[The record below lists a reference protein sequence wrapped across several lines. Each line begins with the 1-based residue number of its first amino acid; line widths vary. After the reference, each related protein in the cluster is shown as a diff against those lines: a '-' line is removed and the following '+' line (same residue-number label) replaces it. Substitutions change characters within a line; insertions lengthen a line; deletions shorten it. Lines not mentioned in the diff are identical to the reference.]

1 MAQTAAEITRGA
13 AGRFQRGDGQPGRK
27 AAKAAATTAPFSLGD
42 LARRVMGKTA
52 AAPRPAAK
60 DVNLPDEQKGQ
71 TVATEDTYDTV
82 DNGGTPRPFL
92 TSRHEIKGGS
102 PEDPRWKE
110 FNRRKTLQGAA
121 ERATA
126 PRLGGR

>member
-1 MAQTAAEITRGA
+1 MAQTVAEITRGA

-27 AAKAAATTAPFSLGD
+27 AAKAAATTSTLGD
-42 LARRVMGKTA
+42 LARRVMGKT

-60 DVNLPDEQKGQ
+60 DVNLPDESAGQ

-82 DNGGTPRPFL
+82 NNAGTPRPFL

-121 ERATA
+121 ERASA